1 MSISSHSVG
10 NVLSLGR
17 IFTVE
22 TLRRWVHLGS
32 RMPEASVEA
41 GLQPWFRFVVFLF
54 HGVEREQIMSGSRRR
69 KGMGESQRGTGRKVW
84 RK

>member
-22 TLRRWVHLGS
+22 TLWRWVHLGS
-32 RMPEASVEA
+32 GMPEASVEA
-41 GLQPWFRFVVFLF
+41 GLWPWFRFVVFLF
-54 HGVEREQIMSGSRRR
+54 HGVEREQMSESRRR